1 MPYDHALPPGS
12 DGSALPPGP
21 HPPVLSAG
29 SHAPVLAVVIPV
41 YNEADNLAALLRD
54 WQPVFA
60 ATGAPYTIFLIDDGS
75 TDGSLA
81 LLKNFQ
87 SADTHLS
94 VHTQSNAG
102 HGSAIL
108 KGYNLARD
116 AEWVFQIDSDHQ
128 LDPGA
133 FRILWEKREEYDL
146 LLAQRKEKHSS
157 SARRW
162 LSRISVG
169 LVRLLY
175 GGSVKD
181 ANCPYRLM
189 RCAALQLALKKV
201 PTTSFAPNI
210 LITSWFILKKNR
222 IFTTVVEH
230 RKEDQR
236 PSRMSSYILRGA
248 LRSSIQTL
256 LFRLRQ

>member
-1 MPYDHALPPGS
+1 MPYES
-12 DGSALPPGP
+12 VLPPGP
-21 HPPVLSAG
+21 HD
-29 SHAPVLAVVIPV
+29 PVLAVVIPV

-81 LLKNFQ
+81 LLQKFQ
-87 SADTHLS
+87 TGDTHLS
-94 VHTQSNAG
+94 VHTRSNAG
-102 HGSAIL
+102 HGPAIL
-108 KGYNLARD
+108 KGYGLARD

-128 LDPGA
+128 LDPAA
-133 FRILWEKREEYDL
+133 FRVLWEKRGEYDL
-146 LLAQRKEKHSS
+146 LLAQRKEKHAS

-169 LVRLLY
+169 IVRLLY

-189 RCAALQLALKKV
+189 RCVALQAALKKV
-201 PTTSFAPNI
+201 PPASFAPNI

-236 PSRMSSYILRGA
+236 PSRMSGYILRGA